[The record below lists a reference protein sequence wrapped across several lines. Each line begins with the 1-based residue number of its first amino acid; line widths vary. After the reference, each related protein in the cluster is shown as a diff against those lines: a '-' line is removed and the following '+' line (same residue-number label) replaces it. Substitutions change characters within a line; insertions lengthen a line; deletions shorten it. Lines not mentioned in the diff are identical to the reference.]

1 MNIDDYNIDL
11 EQLTGYLQTNNMHK
25 NYNGLY
31 LTDQQ
36 IEILNRYGFDYHNY
50 NNMKSLLFDLE
61 NFLNNETDCDDLEL
75 ISQEIAEFSYYH
87 DTKK

>member
-1 MNIDDYNIDL
+1 MTIDNNNIDL
-11 EQLTGYLQTNNMHK
+11 EQLTNYLQTNHMHK

-31 LTDQQ
+31 LTEQQ
-36 IEILNRYGFDYHNY
+36 VEILTRYGFDYRHY
-50 NNMKSLLFDLE
+50 NNLKSLLFDLE
-61 NFLNNETDCDDLEL
+61 NFLNNEMDCEDLEL